1 MFWES
6 SKNSEE
12 ASEAVAD
19 WVWRGVDGNQTEGL
33 SVGPWRIWPGQVSCS
48 ESSRACAWP
57 QNMSSDPDLAMEA
70 SSLEGQVCLQTQQ
83 HDKHL

>member
-19 WVWRGVDGNQTEGL
+19 WVWRRVEENQTEGP
-33 SVGPWRIWPGQVSCS
+33 SAGPCRIWPGQASCS
-48 ESSRACAWP
+48 ESCRASAWA
-57 QNMSSDPDLAMEA
+57 QNMSSEPDLSMEA

-83 HDKHL
+83 YDKHL